1 MVDRSLMYEES
12 YFVLLMPGA
21 AEEILTAEELHQRI
35 EGILSDRQT
44 DLPRDLAKQPTVAAQ
59 AQYLI
64 NTACDFELQP
74 GQTMQWFAIRL
85 EK

>member
-1 MVDRSLMYEES
+1 MADRALMYEEA

-21 AEEILTAEELHQRI
+21 SEEILTAAELGQHL
-35 EGILSDRQT
+35 EAILSDRQ
-44 DLPRDLAKQPTVAAQ
+44 DALPPDLAKQPTVADQ
-59 AQYLI
+59 AKYLI
-64 NTACDFELQP
+64 NNACDFELEP

>member
-1 MVDRSLMYEES
+1 MADRSLMYQES

-21 AEEILTAEELHQRI
+21 AEEIVTAEELHQRL
-35 EGILSDRQT
+35 EGILGDRQAN
-44 DLPRDLAKQPTVAAQ
+44 LPRDLAKLRTVTEQ

-64 NTACDFELQP
+64 NHACDFELEA